1 MKPKRQKRN
10 DYHVEEDRLSN
21 LPDPLLH
28 HILSFV
34 DSEYAVQTCILST
47 RWKNLWKH
55 LPTLT
60 LDSSGFI
67 HQKNFTK
74 FVSRILSLRQQSTAL
89 HSLDF
94 ERSGKH
100 KFSDLIFAMQSDL
113 VTESCPLSACHY
125 CVLQFELECK
135 KVLRCDGIIW
145 FCYGHRFIF
154 TTNLSL

>member
-74 FVSRILSLRQQSTAL
+74 FVFVSSPTVNSTA
-89 HSLDF
+89 F
-94 ERSGKH
+94 
-100 KFSDLIFAMQSDL
+100 
-113 VTESCPLSACHY
+113 P
-125 CVLQFELECK
+125 
-135 KVLRCDGIIW
+135 
-145 FCYGHRFIF
+145 RF
-154 TTNLSL
+154 